1 MFLYIFWRVSDVFVP
16 LQQTNKLTDMK
27 KLLSTLLLALIT
39 IAGWAQKEVV
49 WENPSA
55 FTGSGNIEFDITKME
70 LKETETVMHFRVKF
84 IPNYWI
90 RFAKESFLKTPDG
103 KEYAVVSGKKTSE
116 AESDV
121 ELDSLFWMPESGL
134 ADLVLHFKPVP
145 TDTKEIDFI
154 EGYDEGAFR
163 FFNICDKK
171 TKKEPEWPAEWKGVK
186 YAQDEKLPE
195 AKIGKGVARIKVK
208 LLGYKPG
215 MGMELRVGGFRPL
228 GEKEYFDKSFPLA
241 DDGTATAEIPLR
253 MTREVSVGVSGVAGG
268 PLVIAPGQE
277 IALLMN
283 IGEGNNRPLAIKGF
297 LAKTNMDL
305 NEAFVKLLPKDAQ
318 VIRYEALSQCDTPE
332 KRLAWLKNEFDK
344 RIAEVKAS
352 DYTTAAKDLLCMEA
366 EGNFVEWSRF
376 FGGNYTN
383 LMMTTG
389 KARITSQKD
398 YSNLL
403 RANDSLLV
411 LSEAEKAYS
420 YQYLD
425 KPTSPCSDRFWTLP
439 LSQLDKDFSTRAPWL
454 NELQTVYH
462 LFSIDEKEWDGL
474 MAQMKYEDCKG
485 IVTDYQKEQERLAQE
500 LAQKESI
507 FFKKFDDV
515 KPENILQTILDR
527 YKGKAVLID
536 MWATWCGP
544 CRAGHKAMAPMKEQ
558 MKGQNVQFVYITSPS
573 SPMST
578 WQEMIKEID
587 GDHYYLTPEQY
598 SYILAKYESSGIPT
612 YAVYNTQGE
621 QTYKVIGFPG
631 NEEIR
636 KRLEEAMK

>member
-1 MFLYIFWRVSDVFVP
+1 
-16 LQQTNKLTDMK
+16 MK

-186 YAQDEKLPE
+186 YAKDEKLPE

-277 IALLMN
+277 ISLLMN
-283 IGEGNNRPLAIKGF
+283 IGEGNNRLLAIKGF

-305 NEAFVKLLPKDAQ
+305 NEEFVKLLPKDAQ
-318 VIRYEALSQCDTPE
+318 VIRYKALSQCDTPE
-332 KRLAWLKNEFDK
+332 KRQAWLKNEFDK
-344 RIAEVKAS
+344 KIAEVKAS

-454 NELQTVYH
+454 NELQTVYFM
-462 LFSIDEKEWDGL
+462 FSTDEKEWDGL

-587 GDHYYLTPEQY
+587 GDHYYLTKEQY

>member
-1 MFLYIFWRVSDVFVP
+1 
-16 LQQTNKLTDMK
+16 MK

-277 IALLMN
+277 ISLLMN
-283 IGEGNNRPLAIKGF
+283 IGEGNNRPLAMKGF

-305 NEAFVKLLPKDAQ
+305 NEEFVKLLPKDAQ
-318 VIRYEALSQCDTPE
+318 VIRYKALSQCDTPE

-344 RIAEVKAS
+344 KIAEVKAS

-389 KARITSQKD
+389 KARITSQKEYRD
-398 YSNLL
+398 LL
-403 RANDSLLV
+403 KANDSLLV

-454 NELQTVYH
+454 NELQTVFFM
-462 LFSIDEKEWDGL
+462 FSTDEKEWVGL

-578 WQEMIKEID
+578 WQEMIKDID

>member
-1 MFLYIFWRVSDVFVP
+1 
-16 LQQTNKLTDMK
+16 MK
-27 KLLSTLLLALIT
+27 KLLSTLLLALTT

-283 IGEGNNRPLAIKGF
+283 IGEGSNRPLAMKGF

-305 NEAFVKLLPKDAQ
+305 NEEFVKLLPKDAQ
-318 VIRYEALSQCDTPE
+318 VIRYKALSQCDTPE

-344 RIAEVKAS
+344 KIAEVKAS

-389 KARITSQKD
+389 KARITSQKEYRD
-398 YSNLL
+398 LL
-403 RANDSLLV
+403 KANDSLLV

-454 NELQTVYH
+454 NELQTVYFM
-462 LFSIDEKEWDGL
+462 FSTDEKEWDGL

-485 IVTDYQKEQERLAQE
+485 IVTDYQKEQGRLAQE

-507 FFKKFDDV
+507 FFKKFDEV
-515 KPENILQTILDR
+515 KPENILQAILDR

-578 WQEMIKEID
+578 WQEMIKDID

>member
-1 MFLYIFWRVSDVFVP
+1 
-16 LQQTNKLTDMK
+16 MK

-186 YAQDEKLPE
+186 YAKDEKLPE

-283 IGEGNNRPLAIKGF
+283 IGEGSNRPLAMKGF

-305 NEAFVKLLPKDAQ
+305 NEEFVKLLPKDAQ

-344 RIAEVKAS
+344 KIAEVKAS

-366 EGNFVEWSRF
+366 EGEFVEWSRF

-389 KARITSQKD
+389 KARITSQKEYRD
-398 YSNLL
+398 LL

-454 NELQTVYH
+454 NELQTVYFM
-462 LFSIDEKEWDGL
+462 FSTDEKEWDGL

-507 FFKKFDDV
+507 FFKKFDEV

>member
-1 MFLYIFWRVSDVFVP
+1 
-16 LQQTNKLTDMK
+16 MK

-186 YAQDEKLPE
+186 YAKDEKLPE

-215 MGMELRVGGFRPL
+215 MGMELRVGGFRQL

-283 IGEGNNRPLAIKGF
+283 IGEGNNRPLAMKGF

-344 RIAEVKAS
+344 KIAEVKAS

-389 KARITSQKD
+389 KARIASQKD

-454 NELQTVYH
+454 NELQTVYFM
-462 LFSIDEKEWDGL
+462 FSTDEKEWDGL

-507 FFKKFDDV
+507 FFKKFDEV

-578 WQEMIKEID
+578 WQEMIKDID

>member
-1 MFLYIFWRVSDVFVP
+1 
-16 LQQTNKLTDMK
+16 MK

-163 FFNICDKK
+163 FFNICDAK

-283 IGEGNNRPLAIKGF
+283 IGEGSNRPLAIKGF

-318 VIRYEALSQCDTPE
+318 VIRYKALSQCDTPE

-344 RIAEVKAS
+344 KIAEVKAS

-366 EGNFVEWSRF
+366 EGEFVEWSRF

-389 KARITSQKD
+389 KARITSQKEYRD
-398 YSNLL
+398 LL
-403 RANDSLLV
+403 KANDSLLV

-439 LSQLDKDFSTRAPWL
+439 LSQLDKDFSARAPWL
-454 NELQTVYH
+454 NELQTVYFM
-462 LFSIDEKEWDGL
+462 FSTDEKEWDGL
-474 MAQMKYEDCKG
+474 MAQMKYEDCKNV
-485 IVTDYQKEQERLAQE
+485 VTDYQKEQERLAQE

-578 WQEMIKEID
+578 WQEMIKDID

-612 YAVYNTQGE
+612 YAVYNTKGE

>member
-1 MFLYIFWRVSDVFVP
+1 
-16 LQQTNKLTDMK
+16 MK
-27 KLLSTLLLALIT
+27 KLLSTLLLALTT

-283 IGEGNNRPLAIKGF
+283 IGEGSNRPLAMKGF

-305 NEAFVKLLPKDAQ
+305 NEEFVKLLPKDAQ
-318 VIRYEALSQCDTPE
+318 VIRYEGLSQCDTPE

-344 RIAEVKAS
+344 KIAEVKAS

-366 EGNFVEWSRF
+366 EGEFVEWSRF

-389 KARITSQKD
+389 KARITSQKEYRD
-398 YSNLL
+398 LL
-403 RANDSLLV
+403 KANDSLLV

-439 LSQLDKDFSTRAPWL
+439 LSQLDKDFNARAPWL

-462 LFSIDEKEWDGL
+462 LFSTDEKEWDGL

-507 FFKKFDDV
+507 FFKKFDEV

-612 YAVYNTQGE
+612 YAVYNTKGE
-621 QTYKVIGFPG
+621 QTYKSIGFPG

>member
-1 MFLYIFWRVSDVFVP
+1 
-16 LQQTNKLTDMK
+16 MK

-186 YAQDEKLPE
+186 YAQDEMLPE

-318 VIRYEALSQCDTPE
+318 VIRYKALSQCDTPE

-344 RIAEVKAS
+344 KIAEVKAS

-366 EGNFVEWSRF
+366 EGEFVEWSRF

-389 KARITSQKD
+389 KARIASQKD

-507 FFKKFDDV
+507 FFKKFDEV

-578 WQEMIKEID
+578 WQEMIKDID

>member
-1 MFLYIFWRVSDVFVP
+1 
-16 LQQTNKLTDMK
+16 MK

-215 MGMELRVGGFRPL
+215 MRMELRVGGFRPL

-283 IGEGNNRPLAIKGF
+283 IGEGNNRPLAMKGF

-318 VIRYEALSQCDTPE
+318 VIRYEGLSQCDTPE

-344 RIAEVKAS
+344 KIAEVKAS

-389 KARITSQKD
+389 KARIASQKD

-454 NELQTVYH
+454 NELQTVYFM
-462 LFSIDEKEWDGL
+462 FSTDEKEWDGL
-474 MAQMKYEDCKG
+474 MAQMKYEDCKNV
-485 IVTDYQKEQERLAQE
+485 VTDYQKEQERLAQE

-515 KPENILQTILDR
+515 KPENILQAILDR

-578 WQEMIKEID
+578 WQEMIKDID

>member
-1 MFLYIFWRVSDVFVP
+1 
-16 LQQTNKLTDMK
+16 MK

-103 KEYAVVSGKKTSE
+103 KEYAVGSGKKTSE

-305 NEAFVKLLPKDAQ
+305 NEEFVKLLPKDAQ

-344 RIAEVKAS
+344 KIAEVKAS

-366 EGNFVEWSRF
+366 EGEFVEWSRF

-389 KARITSQKD
+389 KARIASQKD

-454 NELQTVYH
+454 NELQTVFFM
-462 LFSIDEKEWDGL
+462 FSTDEKEWDGL

-578 WQEMIKEID
+578 WQEMIKDID

>member
-1 MFLYIFWRVSDVFVP
+1 
-16 LQQTNKLTDMK
+16 MK

-186 YAQDEKLPE
+186 YAKDEKLPE

-283 IGEGNNRPLAIKGF
+283 IGEGSNRPLAMKGF

-305 NEAFVKLLPKDAQ
+305 NEEFVKLLPKDAQ
-318 VIRYEALSQCDTPE
+318 VIRYKALSQCDTPE
-332 KRLAWLKNEFDK
+332 KRLAWLKDEFDK
-344 RIAEVKAS
+344 KIAEVKAS

-403 RANDSLLV
+403 KANDSLLV

-454 NELQTVYH
+454 NELQTVFFM
-462 LFSIDEKEWDGL
+462 FSTDEKEWDGL

-485 IVTDYQKEQERLAQE
+485 IVTDYQKEQEKLAQE

-578 WQEMIKEID
+578 WQEMIKDID
-587 GDHYYLTPEQY
+587 GDHYYLTKEQY

>member
-1 MFLYIFWRVSDVFVP
+1 
-16 LQQTNKLTDMK
+16 MK
-27 KLLSTLLLALIT
+27 KLLSTLLLALTT

-186 YAQDEKLPE
+186 YAKDEKLPE

-283 IGEGNNRPLAIKGF
+283 IGEGSNRPLAIKGF

-318 VIRYEALSQCDTPE
+318 VIRYEGLSQCDTPE

-344 RIAEVKAS
+344 KIAEVKAS

-389 KARITSQKD
+389 KARITSQKEYRD
-398 YSNLL
+398 LL
-403 RANDSLLV
+403 KANDSLLV

-454 NELQTVYH
+454 NELQTVYFM
-462 LFSIDEKEWDGL
+462 FSTDEKEWDGL
-474 MAQMKYEDCKG
+474 MAQMKYEDCKNV
-485 IVTDYQKEQERLAQE
+485 VTDYQKEQERLAQE

-578 WQEMIKEID
+578 WQEMIKDID

>member
-1 MFLYIFWRVSDVFVP
+1 
-16 LQQTNKLTDMK
+16 MK

-186 YAQDEKLPE
+186 YAKDEKLPE

-305 NEAFVKLLPKDAQ
+305 NEEFVKLLPKDAQ

-332 KRLAWLKNEFDK
+332 KRLAWLKDEFDK
-344 RIAEVKAS
+344 KIAEVKAS

-366 EGNFVEWSRF
+366 EGEFVEWSRF

-389 KARITSQKD
+389 KARITSQKEYRD
-398 YSNLL
+398 LL
-403 RANDSLLV
+403 KANDSLLV

-454 NELQTVYH
+454 NELQTVFFM
-462 LFSIDEKEWDGL
+462 FSTDEKEWDGL

-578 WQEMIKEID
+578 WQEMIKDID

-612 YAVYNTQGE
+612 LAVYNTQGE

>member
-1 MFLYIFWRVSDVFVP
+1 
-16 LQQTNKLTDMK
+16 MK

-186 YAQDEKLPE
+186 YAKDEKLPE

-283 IGEGNNRPLAIKGF
+283 IGEGSNRPLAMKGF

-344 RIAEVKAS
+344 KIAEVKAS

-366 EGNFVEWSRF
+366 EGEFVEWSRF

-389 KARITSQKD
+389 KARITSQKEYRD
-398 YSNLL
+398 LL
-403 RANDSLLV
+403 KANDSLLV

-454 NELQTVYH
+454 NELQTVYFM
-462 LFSIDEKEWDGL
+462 FSTDEKEWDGL

-578 WQEMIKEID
+578 WQEMIKDID

>member
-1 MFLYIFWRVSDVFVP
+1 
-16 LQQTNKLTDMK
+16 MK

-283 IGEGNNRPLAIKGF
+283 IGEGSNRPLAMKGF

-305 NEAFVKLLPKDAQ
+305 NEEFVKLLPKDAQ

-366 EGNFVEWSRF
+366 EGEFVEWSRF

-389 KARITSQKD
+389 KARITSQKEYRD
-398 YSNLL
+398 LL
-403 RANDSLLV
+403 KANDSLLV

-454 NELQTVYH
+454 NELQTVYFM
-462 LFSIDEKEWDGL
+462 FSTDEKEWDGL

>member
-1 MFLYIFWRVSDVFVP
+1 
-16 LQQTNKLTDMK
+16 MK
-27 KLLSTLLLALIT
+27 KLLSTLLLALTT
-39 IAGWAQKEVV
+39 IAAWAQKEVV

-195 AKIGKGVARIKVK
+195 AKIGKGLARIKVK
-208 LLGYKPG
+208 LLSYKPG

-283 IGEGNNRPLAIKGF
+283 IGEGSNRPLAIKGF

-305 NEAFVKLLPKDAQ
+305 NEEFVKLLPKDAQ
-318 VIRYEALSQCDTPE
+318 VIRYEGLSQCDTPE

-344 RIAEVKAS
+344 KIAEVKAS

-389 KARITSQKD
+389 KARIASQKD

-454 NELQTVYH
+454 NELQTVFFM
-462 LFSIDEKEWDGL
+462 FSTDEKEWDGL

-507 FFKKFDDV
+507 FFKKFDEV

-612 YAVYNTQGE
+612 YAVYNTKGE
-621 QTYKVIGFPG
+621 QTYKSIGFPG

>member
-1 MFLYIFWRVSDVFVP
+1 
-16 LQQTNKLTDMK
+16 MK

-241 DDGTATAEIPLR
+241 NDGTATAEIPLR

-283 IGEGNNRPLAIKGF
+283 IGEGSNRPLAMKGF

-305 NEAFVKLLPKDAQ
+305 NEEFVKLLPKDAQ
-318 VIRYEALSQCDTPE
+318 VIRYEGLSQCDTPE

-344 RIAEVKAS
+344 KIAEVKAS

-389 KARITSQKD
+389 KARIASQKD

-454 NELQTVYH
+454 NELQTVYFM
-462 LFSIDEKEWDGL
+462 FSTDEKEWDGL
-474 MAQMKYEDCKG
+474 MAQMKYEDCKNV
-485 IVTDYQKEQERLAQE
+485 VTDYQKEQERLAQE

-507 FFKKFDDV
+507 FFKKFDEV
-515 KPENILQTILDR
+515 KPESILQTILDR

-578 WQEMIKEID
+578 WQEMIKDID

>member
-1 MFLYIFWRVSDVFVP
+1 
-16 LQQTNKLTDMK
+16 MK

-283 IGEGNNRPLAIKGF
+283 IGSNRPLAMKGF

-305 NEAFVKLLPKDAQ
+305 NEEFVKLLPKDAQ
-318 VIRYEALSQCDTPE
+318 VIRYKALSQCDTPE

-344 RIAEVKAS
+344 KIAEVKAS

-366 EGNFVEWSRF
+366 EGEFVEWSRF

-389 KARITSQKD
+389 KARIASQKD

-439 LSQLDKDFSTRAPWL
+439 LSQLDKDFSARAPWL
-454 NELQTVYH
+454 NELQTVYFM
-462 LFSIDEKEWDGL
+462 FSTDEKEWDGL

-507 FFKKFDDV
+507 FFKKFDEV

-578 WQEMIKEID
+578 WQEMIKDID

>member
-1 MFLYIFWRVSDVFVP
+1 
-16 LQQTNKLTDMK
+16 MK

-103 KEYAVVSGKKTSE
+103 KEYAVVSGEKTSE

-171 TKKEPEWPAEWKGVK
+171 NKKEPEWPAEWKGVK
-186 YAQDEKLPE
+186 YAKDEMLPE

-253 MTREVSVGVSGVAGG
+253 MTREVSVGVAGVAGG

-283 IGEGNNRPLAIKGF
+283 IGEGSNRPLAIKGF

-305 NEAFVKLLPKDAQ
+305 NEEFVKLLPKDAQ
-318 VIRYEALSQCDTPE
+318 VIRYEGLSQCDTPE
-332 KRLAWLKNEFDK
+332 KRLAWLKDEFDK
-344 RIAEVKAS
+344 KIAEVKAS

-366 EGNFVEWSRF
+366 EGEFVEWSRF

-389 KARITSQKD
+389 KARITSQKE

-439 LSQLDKDFSTRAPWL
+439 LSQLDKDFSARAPWL

-462 LFSIDEKEWDGL
+462 LFSTDEKEWDGL
-474 MAQMKYEDCKG
+474 MAQMKYEDCKNV
-485 IVTDYQKEQERLAQE
+485 VTDYQKEQERLAQE

-507 FFKKFDDV
+507 FFKKFDEV

>member
-1 MFLYIFWRVSDVFVP
+1 
-16 LQQTNKLTDMK
+16 MK
-27 KLLSTLLLALIT
+27 KLLSTLLLALTT
-39 IAGWAQKEVV
+39 IAAWAQKEVV

-103 KEYAVVSGKKTSE
+103 KAYAVVSGKKTSE

-283 IGEGNNRPLAIKGF
+283 IGSNRPLAMKGF

-332 KRLAWLKNEFDK
+332 KRLAWLKDEFDK

-389 KARITSQKD
+389 KARITSQKEYRD
-398 YSNLL
+398 LL
-403 RANDSLLV
+403 KANDSLLV

-454 NELQTVYH
+454 NELQTVYFM
-462 LFSIDEKEWDGL
+462 FSTDEKEWDGL
-474 MAQMKYEDCKG
+474 TAQMKYEDCKG

-507 FFKKFDDV
+507 FFKKFDEV

-587 GDHYYLTPEQY
+587 GDHYYLTKEQY

-612 YAVYNTQGE
+612 YAVYNTKGE

>member
-1 MFLYIFWRVSDVFVP
+1 MLVLVA
-16 LQQTNKLTDMK
+16 LT
-27 KLLSTLLLALIT
+27 AR
-39 IAGWAQKEVV
+39 AQKEVV

-121 ELDSLFWMPESGL
+121 ELDSLFWMPESGQ

-163 FFNICDKK
+163 FWNICDKK
-171 TKKEPEWPAEWKGVK
+171 TKKDPEWPAEWKGVK

-253 MTREVSVGVSGVAGG
+253 LTREVSVGVSGVAGG

-283 IGEGNNRPLAIKGF
+283 IGEGNNRPLAMKGF

-305 NEAFVKLLPKDAQ
+305 NEEFVKLLPRDAQ
-318 VIRYEALSQCDTPE
+318 VIRYEGLSQCDTPE

-344 RIAEVKAS
+344 KIAEVKAS
-352 DYTTAAKDLLCMEA
+352 KYTTAAKDLLCMEA
-366 EGNFVEWSRF
+366 EGEFVEWSRF

-454 NELQTVYH
+454 NELQTVFFM
-462 LFSIDEKEWDGL
+462 FSTDEKEWDGL
-474 MAQMKYEDCKG
+474 MAQMKYEDCKNV
-485 IVTDYQKEQERLAQE
+485 VTDYQKEQERLAQE

-507 FFKKFDDV
+507 FFKKFDEV

-587 GDHYYLTPEQY
+587 GDHYYLTKEQF
-598 SYILAKYESSGIPT
+598 SYLLSKYESGGIPT
-612 YAVYNTQGE
+612 YAVYNTKGE

-636 KRLEEAMK
+636 KQLEEAMK

>member
-1 MFLYIFWRVSDVFVP
+1 
-16 LQQTNKLTDMK
+16 MK

-186 YAQDEKLPE
+186 YAKDEKLPE

-283 IGEGNNRPLAIKGF
+283 IGEGSNRPLAIKGF

-305 NEAFVKLLPKDAQ
+305 NEEFVKLLPKDAQ

-332 KRLAWLKNEFDK
+332 KRLAWLKDEFDK
-344 RIAEVKAS
+344 KIAEVKAS

-366 EGNFVEWSRF
+366 EGEFVEWSRF

-389 KARITSQKD
+389 KARITSQKEYRD
-398 YSNLL
+398 LL

-454 NELQTVYH
+454 NELQTVFFM
-462 LFSIDEKEWDGL
+462 FSTDEKEWDGL

>member
-1 MFLYIFWRVSDVFVP
+1 
-16 LQQTNKLTDMK
+16 MK
-27 KLLSTLLLALIT
+27 KLLSTLLLALTT

-186 YAQDEKLPE
+186 YAKDEKLPE

-283 IGEGNNRPLAIKGF
+283 IGEGNNRPLAMKGF

-305 NEAFVKLLPKDAQ
+305 NEEFVKLLPKDAQ
-318 VIRYEALSQCDTPE
+318 VIRYKGLSQCDTPE

-344 RIAEVKAS
+344 KIAEVKAS

-366 EGNFVEWSRF
+366 EGEFVEWSRF

-389 KARITSQKD
+389 KARIASQKEYRD
-398 YSNLL
+398 LL

-454 NELQTVYH
+454 NELQTVYFM
-462 LFSIDEKEWDGL
+462 FSTDEKEWDGL
-474 MAQMKYEDCKG
+474 MAQMKYEDCKNV
-485 IVTDYQKEQERLAQE
+485 VTDYQKEQERLAQE

-598 SYILAKYESSGIPT
+598 SYILAKYESGGIPT
-612 YAVYNTQGE
+612 YAVYNTEGE

>member
-1 MFLYIFWRVSDVFVP
+1 
-16 LQQTNKLTDMK
+16 MK
-27 KLLSTLLLALIT
+27 KLLSTLLLALTT

-186 YAQDEKLPE
+186 YAKDEKLPE

-283 IGEGNNRPLAIKGF
+283 IGEGNNRPLAMKGF

-305 NEAFVKLLPKDAQ
+305 NEEFVKLLPKDAQ
-318 VIRYEALSQCDTPE
+318 VIRYEGLSQCDTPE

-344 RIAEVKAS
+344 KIAEVKAS

-366 EGNFVEWSRF
+366 EGEFVEWSRF

-389 KARITSQKD
+389 KARITSQKEYRD
-398 YSNLL
+398 LL
-403 RANDSLLV
+403 KANDSLLV

-454 NELQTVYH
+454 NELQTVYFM
-462 LFSIDEKEWDGL
+462 FSTDEKEWDGL

-578 WQEMIKEID
+578 WQEMIKDID

>member
-1 MFLYIFWRVSDVFVP
+1 
-16 LQQTNKLTDMK
+16 MK
-27 KLLSTLLLALIT
+27 KLLSTLLLALTT

-116 AESDV
+116 TESDV

-186 YAQDEKLPE
+186 YAKDEKLPE

-283 IGEGNNRPLAIKGF
+283 IGEGSNRPLAIKGF

-305 NEAFVKLLPKDAQ
+305 NEEFVKLLPKDAQ

-344 RIAEVKAS
+344 KIAEVKAS

-389 KARITSQKD
+389 KARIASQKD

-454 NELQTVYH
+454 NELQTVYFM
-462 LFSIDEKEWDGL
+462 FSTDEKEWDGL

-507 FFKKFDDV
+507 FFKKFDEV

>member
-1 MFLYIFWRVSDVFVP
+1 
-16 LQQTNKLTDMK
+16 MK
-27 KLLSTLLLALIT
+27 KLLSTLLLALTT

-186 YAQDEKLPE
+186 YAKDEKLPE

-389 KARITSQKD
+389 KARITSQKEYRD
-398 YSNLL
+398 LL
-403 RANDSLLV
+403 KANDSLLV

-454 NELQTVYH
+454 NELQTVYFM
-462 LFSIDEKEWDGL
+462 FSTDEKEWDGL

-578 WQEMIKEID
+578 WQEMIKDID

>member
-1 MFLYIFWRVSDVFVP
+1 
-16 LQQTNKLTDMK
+16 MK

-186 YAQDEKLPE
+186 YAKDEKLPE

-277 IALLMN
+277 ISLLMN

-318 VIRYEALSQCDTPE
+318 VIRYEGLSQCDTPE

-344 RIAEVKAS
+344 KIAEVKAS

-366 EGNFVEWSRF
+366 EGEFVEWSRF

-389 KARITSQKD
+389 KARIASQKD

-454 NELQTVYH
+454 NELQTVFFM
-462 LFSIDEKEWDGL
+462 FSTDEKEWDGL
-474 MAQMKYEDCKG
+474 MAQMKYEDCKNV
-485 IVTDYQKEQERLAQE
+485 VTDYQKEQERLAQE

-578 WQEMIKEID
+578 WQEMIKDID

>member
-1 MFLYIFWRVSDVFVP
+1 M
-16 LQQTNKLTDMK
+16 NKKTIITMMLVLVALT
-27 KLLSTLLLALIT
+27 AR
-39 IAGWAQKEVV
+39 AQKEVV

-186 YAQDEKLPE
+186 HAKDEKLPE
-195 AKIGKGVARIKVK
+195 AKIGKGAARIKVK

-215 MGMELRVGGFRPL
+215 MGIELRVGGFRPL

-277 IALLMN
+277 ISLLMN
-283 IGEGNNRPLAIKGF
+283 IGSNRPLAIKGF

-305 NEAFVKLLPKDAQ
+305 NEEFVKLLPKDAQ

-332 KRLAWLKNEFDK
+332 KRLAWLKDEFDK
-344 RIAEVKAS
+344 KIAEVKAS
-352 DYTTAAKDLLCMEA
+352 NYTTAAKDLLCMEA

-389 KARITSQKD
+389 NARIASQKD

-454 NELQTVYH
+454 NELQTVYFM
-462 LFSIDEKEWDGL
+462 FSTDEKEWDGL

-544 CRAGHKAMAPMKEQ
+544 CRAGHKAMALMKEQ

-598 SYILAKYESSGIPT
+598 SYILAKYESGGIPT

>member
-1 MFLYIFWRVSDVFVP
+1 
-16 LQQTNKLTDMK
+16 MK
-27 KLLSTLLLALIT
+27 KLLSTLLLALTT
-39 IAGWAQKEVV
+39 IAAWAQKEVV

-171 TKKEPEWPAEWKGVK
+171 TKKDPEWPAEWKGVK
-186 YAQDEKLPE
+186 YAKDEKLPE

-277 IALLMN
+277 ISLLMN
-283 IGEGNNRPLAIKGF
+283 IGEGNNRPLAMKGF

-305 NEAFVKLLPKDAQ
+305 NEEFVKLLPKDAQ
-318 VIRYEALSQCDTPE
+318 AIRYEGLSQCDTPE
-332 KRLAWLKNEFDK
+332 KRLAWLKDEFNK
-344 RIAEVKAS
+344 KIAEVKAS

-403 RANDSLLV
+403 KANDSLLV

-439 LSQLDKDFSTRAPWL
+439 LSQLDKDFSARAPWL
-454 NELQTVYH
+454 NELQTVFFM
-462 LFSIDEKEWDGL
+462 FSTDEKEWDGL
-474 MAQMKYEDCKG
+474 TAQMKYEDCKG

-507 FFKKFDDV
+507 FFKKFDEV

-578 WQEMIKEID
+578 WQEMIKDID
-587 GDHYYLTPEQY
+587 GDHYYLTKEQY
-598 SYILAKYESSGIPT
+598 SYILNKYESSGIPT
-612 YAVYNTQGE
+612 YAIYDTKGE

>member
-1 MFLYIFWRVSDVFVP
+1 M
-16 LQQTNKLTDMK
+16 NKKTIITMMLVLVALT
-27 KLLSTLLLALIT
+27 AR
-39 IAGWAQKEVV
+39 AQKEVV

-228 GEKEYFDKSFPLA
+228 GEKEYFDKSFSLA

-283 IGEGNNRPLAIKGF
+283 IGEGRNRPLAIKGF

-305 NEAFVKLLPKDAQ
+305 NEEFVKLLPKDAQ

-332 KRLAWLKNEFDK
+332 KRLAWLKDEFDK
-344 RIAEVKAS
+344 KIAEVKAS

-366 EGNFVEWSRF
+366 EGEFVEWSRF

-389 KARITSQKD
+389 KARITSQKEYRD
-398 YSNLL
+398 LL
-403 RANDSLLV
+403 KANDSLLV

-454 NELQTVYH
+454 NELQTVFFM
-462 LFSIDEKEWDGL
+462 FSKDEKEWDGL
-474 MAQMKYEDCKG
+474 MAQMKYEDCKNV
-485 IVTDYQKEQERLAQE
+485 VTDYQKEQERLAQE

-578 WQEMIKEID
+578 WQEMIKDID

>member
-1 MFLYIFWRVSDVFVP
+1 
-16 LQQTNKLTDMK
+16 MK
-27 KLLSTLLLALIT
+27 KLLSTLLLALTT

-121 ELDSLFWMPESGL
+121 ELDSLFWMPESGQ

-163 FFNICDKK
+163 FWNICDKK
-171 TKKEPEWPAEWKGVK
+171 TKKDPEWPAEWKGVK

-253 MTREVSVGVSGVAGG
+253 LTREVSVGVSGVAGG

-277 IALLMN
+277 ISLLMN
-283 IGEGNNRPLAIKGF
+283 IGSNRPLAIKGF

-305 NEAFVKLLPKDAQ
+305 NEEFVKLLPKDAQ

-332 KRLAWLKNEFDK
+332 KRLAWLKDEFDK
-344 RIAEVKAS
+344 KIAEVKAS
-352 DYTTAAKDLLCMEA
+352 NYTTAAKDLLCMEA

-411 LSEAEKAYS
+411 LSEAGKAYS

-439 LSQLDKDFSTRAPWL
+439 LSQLDKDFSARAPWL
-454 NELQTVYH
+454 NELQMVYH
-462 LFSIDEKEWDGL
+462 LFGIDEKEWDGL
-474 MAQMKYEDCKG
+474 TAQMKYEDCKNV
-485 IVTDYQKEQERLAQE
+485 VTDYQKEQERLAHE

-515 KPENILQTILDR
+515 KPESILQTILDR

-587 GDHYYLTPEQY
+587 GDHYYLTKEQY
-598 SYILAKYESSGIPT
+598 SYILAKYESGGIPT
-612 YAVYNTQGE
+612 YAVYNTKGE

>member
-1 MFLYIFWRVSDVFVP
+1 
-16 LQQTNKLTDMK
+16 MK
-27 KLLSTLLLALIT
+27 KLLSTLLLALTT

-186 YAQDEKLPE
+186 YAKDEKLPE

-283 IGEGNNRPLAIKGF
+283 IGEGSNRPLAIKGF

-305 NEAFVKLLPKDAQ
+305 NEEFVKLLPKDAQ

-332 KRLAWLKNEFDK
+332 KRLAWLKDEFDK
-344 RIAEVKAS
+344 KIAEVKAS

-389 KARITSQKD
+389 KARITSQKEYRD
-398 YSNLL
+398 LL
-403 RANDSLLV
+403 KANDSLLV

-474 MAQMKYEDCKG
+474 MAQMKYEDCKNV
-485 IVTDYQKEQERLAQE
+485 VTDYQKEQERLAQE

-507 FFKKFDDV
+507 FFKKFDEV

-578 WQEMIKEID
+578 WQEMIKDID

>member
-1 MFLYIFWRVSDVFVP
+1 
-16 LQQTNKLTDMK
+16 MK

-241 DDGTATAEIPLR
+241 NDGTATAEIPLR

-277 IALLMN
+277 ISLLMN
-283 IGEGNNRPLAIKGF
+283 IGEGNNRPLAMKGF

-305 NEAFVKLLPKDAQ
+305 NEEFVKLLPKDAQ
-318 VIRYEALSQCDTPE
+318 VIRYKALSQCDTPE

-389 KARITSQKD
+389 KARIASQKD

-403 RANDSLLV
+403 KANDSLLV

-454 NELQTVYH
+454 NELQTVFFM
-462 LFSIDEKEWDGL
+462 FSTDEKEWVGL

-578 WQEMIKEID
+578 WQEMIKDID

>member
-1 MFLYIFWRVSDVFVP
+1 
-16 LQQTNKLTDMK
+16 MK

-186 YAQDEKLPE
+186 YAKDEKLPE

-283 IGEGNNRPLAIKGF
+283 IGEGSNRPLAMKGF

-305 NEAFVKLLPKDAQ
+305 NEEFVKLLPKDAQ

-344 RIAEVKAS
+344 KIAEVKAS

-389 KARITSQKD
+389 KARIASQKEYRD
-398 YSNLL
+398 LL
-403 RANDSLLV
+403 KANDSLLV

-454 NELQTVYH
+454 NELQTVYFM
-462 LFSIDEKEWDGL
+462 FSTDEKEWDGL
-474 MAQMKYEDCKG
+474 MAQMKYEDCKNV
-485 IVTDYQKEQERLAQE
+485 VTDYQKEQERLAQE

-578 WQEMIKEID
+578 WQEMIKDID

>member
-1 MFLYIFWRVSDVFVP
+1 
-16 LQQTNKLTDMK
+16 MK

-283 IGEGNNRPLAIKGF
+283 IGEGSNRPLAIKGF

-305 NEAFVKLLPKDAQ
+305 NEEFVKLLPKDAQ

-332 KRLAWLKNEFDK
+332 KRLAWLKDEFDK
-344 RIAEVKAS
+344 KIAEVKAS

-366 EGNFVEWSRF
+366 EGEFVEWSRF

-389 KARITSQKD
+389 KARITSQKEYRD
-398 YSNLL
+398 LL
-403 RANDSLLV
+403 KANDSLLV

-454 NELQTVYH
+454 NELQTVYFM
-462 LFSIDEKEWDGL
+462 FSTDEKEWDGL

-507 FFKKFDDV
+507 FFKKFDEV

-578 WQEMIKEID
+578 WQEMIKDID

>member
-1 MFLYIFWRVSDVFVP
+1 
-16 LQQTNKLTDMK
+16 MK

-186 YAQDEKLPE
+186 YAKDEKLPE

-283 IGEGNNRPLAIKGF
+283 IGEGSNRPLAIKGF

-305 NEAFVKLLPKDAQ
+305 NEEFVKLLPKDAQ

-344 RIAEVKAS
+344 KIAEVKAS

-389 KARITSQKD
+389 KARIASQKD

-439 LSQLDKDFSTRAPWL
+439 LSQLDKDFSTRVPWL
-454 NELQTVYH
+454 SELQTVYFM
-462 LFSIDEKEWDGL
+462 FSTDEKEWDGL

-587 GDHYYLTPEQY
+587 GDHYYLTKEQY